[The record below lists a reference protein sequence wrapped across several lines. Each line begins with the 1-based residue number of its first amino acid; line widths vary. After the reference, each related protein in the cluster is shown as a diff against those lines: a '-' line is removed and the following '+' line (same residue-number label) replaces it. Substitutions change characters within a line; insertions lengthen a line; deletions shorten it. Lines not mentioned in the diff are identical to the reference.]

1 MVLSASKW
9 KCWIAAAIA
18 ITLLAPGLIRAAGTG
33 AGAGTEATA
42 GSGKVKAKIL
52 AVDGKTPVAGA
63 TVRAFHL
70 DSGKIFTS
78 LPTGK
83 NGECEISGVP
93 FGYLDL
99 AIETPEG
106 TFVGNQVIN
115 VPPSGTVTVFATVT
129 KFGERTPAW
138 WSGKNARD
146 VPGTR
151 TASQGVAEVR
161 LKEAGREFWK
171 SPKGL
176 AIIIGGSAVVLL
188 AVSGGGSSSSP
199 SAP

>member
-1 MVLSASKW
+1 MVLSILKW
-9 KCWIAAAIA
+9 KCWIAVAIG
-18 ITLLAPGLIRAAGTG
+18 ITLVAPGLILAAGTG
-33 AGAGTEATA
+33 AAVGAEAAA
-42 GSGKVKAKIL
+42 GRGKVKAKIL
-52 AVDGKTPVAGA
+52 AVDGKTPIVGA

-70 DSGKIFTS
+70 DSGKVFAS

-83 NGECEISGVP
+83 DGECEISGVP
-93 FGYLDL
+93 YGYLDL
-99 AIETPEG
+99 SIETPEG

-161 LKEAGREFWK
+161 LKAAGREFWK
-171 SPKGL
+171 SPKGI
-176 AIIIGGSAVVLL
+176 AIIVGGSAAVLL
-188 AVSGGGSSSSP
+188 AMSGSGGSTSP